1 MTSWTIAS
9 AAALTATHSIA
20 IKVLLSFTLRLYQY
34 LEHDEKRK
42 ESIEKNQRAVDFQK
56 AQLNEAEFA
65 PMIAL
70 LAFYLSLN
78 ENFVENPNIALGGA
92 SLAAFANILYV
103 WFRAVFG
110 YPNVGIVTLAVSRYL
125 GMVLMMSQIWK
136 VVHILTDSTP
146 IQN

>member
-9 AAALTATHSIA
+9 AAALTATHSIV
-20 IKVLLSFTLRLYQY
+20 IKVLLSITLRLYQY
-34 LEHDEKRK
+34 VEHDEKRK
-42 ESIEKNQRAVDFQK
+42 ESIEKNQRVIDFQK

-78 ENFVENPNIALGGA
+78 ENTLDNPNIALGGA
-92 SLAAFANILYV
+92 SLATIANILYV

-110 YPNVGIVTLAVSRYL
+110 YPNVGIVAIAVSRYL

-136 VVHILTDSTP
+136 VVHVLANSTT